1 VSGRNARPA
10 LLLLGPTGSGKSPLG
25 RALERVAGWPHLD
38 FGALLRQIAA
48 GEHADGLDPEARALV
63 RALVASNAL
72 FPDDAL
78 PLVRTI
84 VGTGLARAA
93 AGGPVVL
100 NGVPRTIAQARGLA
114 DAVAIGTVVVLAA
127 SPEVVRAQVARRA
140 AGEGPDD
147 TGRDDDGPEAV
158 TRKLELYE
166 YATRPLVGHYRA
178 AGAAIVEFASGLET
192 EPDELAHR
200 IVARLGGGAAP

>member
-1 VSGRNARPA
+1 VSGGAARPA

-25 RALERVAGWPHLD
+25 RSLERIAGWPHLD
-38 FGALLRQIAA
+38 FGALLRRIAT

-63 RALVASNAL
+63 RTLVASHAL

-84 VGTGLARAA
+84 VATALARTA
-93 AGGPVVL
+93 AGSPVVL
-100 NGVPRTIAQARGLA
+100 NGVPRTVAQARGLA
-114 DAVAIGTVVVLAA
+114 DTVAIGTVVVLAA
-127 SPEVVRAQVARRA
+127 SPEVVRARIARRA

-158 TRKLELYE
+158 ARKLELYE
-166 YATRPLVGHYRA
+166 RATRPLVDHYRE
-178 AGAAIVEFASGLET
+178 AGAAIVEFATGLDT
-192 EPDELAHR
+192 GPDELAHR
-200 IVARLGGGAAP
+200 IVVRLRG